1 MRNGVKQYIELI
13 VGVCLMSIAY
23 KSIYE
28 QAGMVTGGFSG
39 IGVIVKELTSGLF
52 EDGIPLWVTN
62 IMLNIPL
69 FTVAYILI
77 GKNFV
82 KRTLLGAVLLTVFL
96 AIIPDIKYIEETDYL
111 ITAVFG
117 GVLCGVGIGLV
128 LLSGSA
134 TGGTDMLAVII
145 HKYIKRYS
153 VVEIMQF
160 IDGAIVLAGV
170 AVFGLRVSLY
180 AVIAVYITTIVSDNV
195 IEGPKQARAAFV
207 ITDNYEII
215 ADCIKVK
222 MDRGVT
228 LFEGKGMYSYQTKK
242 MLMCVV
248 SKKEISQ
255 LKQICSENDD
265 KSFILISDVR
275 EVMGEGFVQNIQ

>member
-1 MRNGVKQYIELI
+1 MRNGVKQYIELV

-39 IGVIVKELTSGLF
+39 IGVIVKELTSSWF
-52 EDGIPLWVTN
+52 EDGVPLWVTN

-69 FTVAYILI
+69 FTAAYILI

-82 KRTLLGAVLLTVFL
+82 KKTLLGAVLLTVFL

-128 LLSGSA
+128 LLSGAA

-145 HKYIKRYS
+145 HKYLKRYS

-160 IDGAIVLAGV
+160 LDGIIVLAGV

-180 AVIAVYITTIVSDNV
+180 AVIAIYITTLVSDSV
-195 IEGPKQARAAFV
+195 LEGPKQARVAFI
-207 ITDNYEII
+207 ITDKYEVI
-215 ADCIKVK
+215 ADCIKIN

-228 LFEGKGMYSYQTKK
+228 LFEGKGMYSYQPKK

-248 SKKEISQ
+248 SKKEINT
-255 LKQICSENDD
+255 LKQICMTNDD

-275 EVMGEGFVQNIQ
+275 EVMGEGFVQNTQ

>member
-1 MRNGVKQYIELI
+1 MKNGVKQYIELV

-39 IGVIVKELTSGLF
+39 IGVIAKELTSGLF

-62 IMLNIPL
+62 IILNVPL
-69 FTVAYILI
+69 FIGAYITI
-77 GKNFV
+77 GKDFV
-82 KRTLLGAVLLTVFL
+82 KRTFLGAVFLTVFL

-117 GVLCGVGIGLV
+117 GVLCGVGVGLV
-128 LLSGSA
+128 LMSGSA
-134 TGGTDMLAVII
+134 TGGTDMLAVIV
-145 HKYIKRYS
+145 HKYIKKYS
-153 VVEIMQF
+153 VVKIMQIF
-160 IDGAIVLAGV
+160 DGIIVLAGV

-180 AVIAVYITTIVSDNV
+180 AVIAIYITTIVSDNV
-195 IEGPKQARAAFV
+195 LEGPKQARATFI
-207 ITDNYEII
+207 ITDNYEKI
-215 ADCIKVK
+215 AECIKTE

-228 LFEGKGMYSYQTKK
+228 LFEGKGMYSHQSKK

-248 SKKEISQ
+248 SKKEIST
-255 LKQICSENDD
+255 LKKICSANDD
-265 KSFILISDVR
+265 KNFILISDVR